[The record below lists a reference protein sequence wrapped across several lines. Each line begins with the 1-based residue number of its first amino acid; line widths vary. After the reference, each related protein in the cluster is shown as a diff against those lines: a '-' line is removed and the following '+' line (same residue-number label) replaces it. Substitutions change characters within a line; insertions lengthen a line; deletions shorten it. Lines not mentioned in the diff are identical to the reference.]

1 MDLAA
6 QNPNWIKMGVLKSDS
21 NINVYVDGDD
31 WALRTF
37 WVSYIPNRHGTQSIE
52 QRHYV
57 RSTNVEKNG
66 YLQYAGKRSSR
77 KDKTKFYPKSK
88 RTCSKRRM
96 MWKSKTKRCL
106 VRK

>member
-37 WVSYIPNRHGTQSIE
+37 WVSYIPNKIGRHSFE

-57 RSTNVEKNG
+57 SSNE
-66 YLQYAGKRSSR
+66 YSGKRSSR
-77 KDKTKFYPKSK
+77 KDKIKFFPKSK

-96 MWKSKTKRCL
+96 LWNSKTKRCL